1 MWIIFKIF
9 IEVVMISLLFYVL
22 GFFFG
27 PEARGIVVPHPGIE
41 STLPALEGKVLST
54 GPPGRSPEI
63 TVAEG

>member
-22 GFFFG
+22 GFFG

-41 STLPALEGKVLST
+41 SVLPALEGKVLST
-54 GPPGRSPEI
+54 GPPGKSPEI
-63 TVAEG
+63 TVAGG